1 MHQTSLMF
9 TINILIFQNHIGVRY
24 KGSQLQFLVPF
35 IMITHVYFIKIVEF
49 GLKLVKAMFV
59 DICHLTMKSIQ
70 AYIDKH

>member
-9 TINILIFQNHIGVRY
+9 TINILIFQSHICARY

-35 IMITHVYFIKIVEF
+35 IMITWVSLIKIIEF

-59 DICHLTMKSIQ
+59 DICQLTMKSTQ